1 MIVELFGFSA
11 MAGWLVAATLGA
23 LAVAAIAIL
32 AYEVRHAIDL
42 PDDLDLEMMD
52 EYSEDPFREV
62 HLISAQ
68 LQAGHALGVYARR

>member
-1 MIVELFGFSA
+1 MIVGFFGFSA
-11 MAGWLVAATLGA
+11 MAGWLVAVTLGA

-42 PDDLDLEMMD
+42 PDNLDLEMMD
-52 EYSEDPFREV
+52 EYPEDRFPEV

-68 LQAGHALGVYARR
+68 LPAGHALGVYARR